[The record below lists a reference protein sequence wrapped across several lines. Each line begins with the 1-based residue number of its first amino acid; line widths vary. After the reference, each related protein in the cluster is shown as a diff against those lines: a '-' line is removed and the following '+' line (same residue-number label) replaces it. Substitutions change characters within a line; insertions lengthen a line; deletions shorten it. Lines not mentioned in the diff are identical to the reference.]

1 MGVDFQNVNINL
13 SGASSLERL
22 PRSIFF
28 GDLTDVSI
36 SMKLSGA
43 SIELSGLETFPIA
56 TLPIPNIFGDSL
68 TDFSM
73 SIELSSAS
81 LSGSYYLDTQTLLHS
96 NFFLDLKDVQN
107 FNLSVNPSP
116 ETIKLRINLGNFSR

>member
-1 MGVDFQNVNINL
+1 MAVDFQNVNINL

-28 GDLTDVSI
+28 GELTNVSI

-43 SIELSGLETFPIA
+43 PIELSGLETFPIE
-56 TLPIPNIFGDSL
+56 TLLIPNLFGDLL
-68 TDFSM
+68 THFSM

-81 LSGSYYLDTQTLLHS
+81 LSGSYSLDTETLLS
-96 NFFLDLKDVQN
+96 NFLLDLKDVQN
-107 FNLSVNPSP
+107 FHLSVDPSP
-116 ETIKLRINLGNFSR
+116 GTIELRISSR

>member
-28 GDLTDVSI
+28 GDLTNVSI

-43 SIELSGLETFPIA
+43 SIELSDLE
-56 TLPIPNIFGDSL
+56 TLPIPNIFGDL
-68 TDFSM
+68 LNFSM

-81 LSGSYYLDTQTLLHS
+81 LSGSYYLDTQTLLLS

-107 FNLSVNPSP
+107 FNLSVDPSP

>member
-1 MGVDFQNVNINL
+1 MAVDFQNVNINL

-43 SIELSGLETFPIA
+43 SIELSGLETPSIE
-56 TLPIPNIFGDSL
+56 TLPIPNIFGDLL
-68 TDFSM
+68 TNFSM

-81 LSGSYYLDTQTLLHS
+81 LSGSYSLDTETLLLS

-107 FNLSVNPSP
+107 FYLSVHPSP
-116 ETIKLRINLGNFSR
+116 ETIELRINVRNFSR